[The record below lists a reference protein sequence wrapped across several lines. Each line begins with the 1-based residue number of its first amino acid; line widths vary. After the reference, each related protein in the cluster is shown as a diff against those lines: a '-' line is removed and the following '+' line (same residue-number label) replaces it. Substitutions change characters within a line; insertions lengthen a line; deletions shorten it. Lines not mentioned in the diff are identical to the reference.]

1 LRAFTTG
8 LLSALLACT
17 GGAILLVKAAAI
29 AGWPDDALLTCF
41 FSVYVIGGVLN
52 TLLTLRYKIP
62 FAGAHSITGI
72 AFVGSIAGHY
82 SLPVLAGGFILSG
95 LLMVVVGF
103 TGIFGQALKLV
114 PTPIINALLAGL
126 LFSYVWGM
134 IPASFQLPICGLMAT
149 VGYWVIPRFTKWL
162 SPVIWSLVMA
172 VIGLLIQNKLPLYEA
187 VGKAF
192 KLPMPV
198 VPDFTVAGLIS
209 IAIPLS
215 LLIMS
220 NDLAVALASLRS
232 HQYDPS
238 VNRTITASGLACMC
252 AGLFGGHAAN
262 VGGMMTALCSS
273 PEAGDHSNR
282 IRAALISNGMVI
294 LFGIFAWQMI
304 GWIHILPAPF
314 ITIMTGIP
322 LLGLF
327 LQAGRSVIRRR
338 SDLLPSI
345 FTFMIAV
352 MHINLFGL
360 SAPLWALFAGAA
372 ISHLTVRI
380 KKRANP

>member
-1 LRAFTTG
+1 M
-8 LLSALLACT
+8 
-17 GGAILLVKAAAI
+17 LVKAAAI
-29 AGWPDDALLTCF
+29 AGWPDDTLLTCF

-52 TLLTLRYKIP
+52 TLLTLRYRIP

-95 LLMVVVGF
+95 FLIVVVGC
-103 TGIFGQALKLV
+103 TGIFGKALQLV
-114 PTPIINALLAGL
+114 PTPILNALLAGL

-134 IPASFQLPICGLMAT
+134 IPASFQLPLCGILAA
-149 VGYWVIPRFTKWL
+149 VGYGVIPRFTKWL
-162 SPVIWSLVMA
+162 SPVIWSLLMA
-172 VIGLLIQNKLPLYEA
+172 VIGLLIQNKLPLHEA
-187 VGKAF
+187 VGMAF
-192 KLPMPV
+192 KLPSPV

-220 NDLAVALASLRS
+220 NDIAVALASLRR
-232 HQYDPS
+232 HQYDPP

-282 IRAALISNGMVI
+282 IRAALVSNGIII

-304 GWIHILPAPF
+304 GWIHILPASF
-314 ITIMTGIP
+314 ITILTGIP

-327 LQAGRSVIRRR
+327 LQSGRSVIRER
-338 SDLLPSI
+338 SDLLASI
-345 FTFMIAV
+345 LTFLVAV
-352 MHINLFGL
+352 MHMNLFGL
-360 SAPLWALFAGAA
+360 SAPLWALFVGAVM
-372 ISHLTVRI
+372 SHITIQI
-380 KKRANP
+380 KKRAIP